1 MGLRCVEDDPKMV
14 HSLAASKLQS
24 NLEYKRQSK
33 EERSHYKIHADQPE
47 FLQAK
52 RNQAQASDVAYRHKL
67 HDYTCD
73 PEQLNVKHA
82 KQAYKLQSDVS
93 LLRVEA
99 LMLPPLF
106 GEETGLYCLTRKAP
120 EGVTASSS
128 SAGELQVRPELDQ
141 GSGLDPSGLP
151 QGRAGPPGCRAGTG

>member
-1 MGLRCVEDDPKMV
+1 MLTLYFSLQQFRYKEAHLKEKGHQVGLRCVEDDPKML

-33 EERSHYKIHADQPE
+33 EERAHYNIRPDQPE
-47 FLQAK
+47 FLHAK
-52 RNQAQASDVAYRHKL
+52 KSQAQASDLTYRHKL

-93 LLRVEA
+93 
-99 LMLPPLF
+99 
-106 GEETGLYCLTRKAP
+106 CD
-120 EGVTASSS
+120 AS
-128 SAGELQVRPELDQ
+128 ATELD
-141 GSGLDPSGLP
+141 LKM
-151 QGRAGPPGCRAGTG
+151 

>member
-1 MGLRCVEDDPKMV
+1 MNPSLRLQLRYKDSHLKEKGQQVGLRCVEDDPKMV

-24 NLEYKRQSK
+24 NLEYKRQSR

-82 KQAYKLQSDVS
+82 KQAYKLQSDVRVLRGET
-93 LLRVEA
+93 LLLIA
-99 LMLPPLF
+99 
-106 GEETGLYCLTRKAP
+106 
-120 EGVTASSS
+120 
-128 SAGELQVRPELDQ
+128 
-141 GSGLDPSGLP
+141 LDPGGGAVQRS
-151 QGRAGPPGCRAGTG
+151 QRKIHNR

>member
-24 NLEYKRQSK
+24 NLEYKRQSR
-33 EERSHYKIHADQPE
+33 EERSQYKIHADQPE

-52 RNQAQASDVAYRHKL
+52 RNQAQASDVTYRHKL

-93 LLRVEA
+93 LLRVEREGKSSGSRAKGKQRYTA
-99 LMLPPLF
+99 LVSPGPQLIPILF
-106 GEETGLYCLTRKAP
+106 DSNMQWLVLWK
-120 EGVTASSS
+120 
-128 SAGELQVRPELDQ
+128 
-141 GSGLDPSGLP
+141 
-151 QGRAGPPGCRAGTG
+151 

>member
-1 MGLRCVEDDPKMV
+1 MSSSLLLQLRYKDSHLKEKGQQVGLRCVEDDPKMV

-93 LLRVEA
+93 LLGVET
-99 LMLPPLF
+99 LLLI
-106 GEETGLYCLTRKAP
+106 
-120 EGVTASSS
+120 
-128 SAGELQVRPELDQ
+128 VRWQWCPMQ
-141 GSGLDPSGLP
+141 SK
-151 QGRAGPPGCRAGTG
+151 